1 MKLKNTSIKIKIM
14 LPVAVIV
21 VLLALSSLTS
31 ISIANNMLNVGT
43 EISDNYSKSLVLLGD
58 ISEKF
63 ESLNSIIY
71 KHCISTDDSVK
82 SSLVQ
87 NYKTRTKEISNLCT
101 QFEKTLDAG
110 QEEDNF
116 NEFKSNYDKYLKD
129 FNTALNASTAG
140 QGTLAAEM
148 ANNALFTQSQKI
160 EDNITEMQDAN
171 QKAMD
176 AGVAKQKSVYSASQI
191 TGITLLVIGLILGFS
206 VLYICYMSIC
216 RPVAG
221 MNKALAEII
230 ENIKAGN
237 GDLTKRL
244 NIRAKDEIGIIGDDI
259 NKFIETLQEIMKKIT
274 SNTNKLENI
283 VGTVSNKV
291 VKANDNSCDISA
303 VMEELSSAMEEVSA
317 TVISVNDNTNDVDS
331 NVTDL
336 SDESVKLLDY
346 VNEMKERAN
355 ALEKTAVDNG
365 NTANEI
371 ISGIVQSLE
380 KAIEESKSVDK
391 VNDLTKDILDISNQ
405 TNLLALNASIEAA
418 RAGEAGKGFAVVADE
433 IRQLADSSREAA
445 NNIQNINSM
454 VIIAVKELTQNSNQ
468 MIDYITN
475 NVLEDYV
482 GFVKS
487 GHQYSD
493 DAEHVTEIVTKFNT
507 MASSIKEAMSNV
519 SESLNGISTA
529 VEESTNGITN
539 VATNTTD
546 LVSGIEAISNEMHEN
561 EQIANELKDEADRF
575 VSL

>member
-31 ISIANNMLNVGT
+31 IRIANNMLNVGT

-116 NEFKSNYDKYLKD
+116 NEFKTNYDKYLKD

-176 AGVAKQKSVYSASQI
+176 AAKQNSVYSTSQI

-230 ENIKAGN
+230 ENINAGN

-336 SDESVKLLDY
+336 SDESIKLLDY

-391 VNDLTKDILDISNQ
+391 VNYLTKDILDISSQ

-493 DAEHVTEIVTKFNT
+493 DAEHVTEIVTRFNT

-546 LVSGIEAISNEMHEN
+546 LVSGIEDISNEMHEN

>member
-31 ISIANNMLNVGT
+31 IRIANNMLNVGT

-116 NEFKSNYDKYLKD
+116 NEFKTNYDKYLKD

-176 AGVAKQKSVYSASQI
+176 AGVAKQNSVYSTSQI

-230 ENIKAGN
+230 ENINVGN

-244 NIRAKDEIGIIGDDI
+244 NIRAKDEI
-259 NKFIETLQEIMKKIT
+259 
-274 SNTNKLENI
+274 
-283 VGTVSNKV
+283 
-291 VKANDNSCDISA
+291 
-303 VMEELSSAMEEVSA
+303 
-317 TVISVNDNTNDVDS
+317 
-331 NVTDL
+331 
-336 SDESVKLLDY
+336 Y
-346 VNEMKERAN
+346 
-355 ALEKTAVDNG
+355 
-365 NTANEI
+365 
-371 ISGIVQSLE
+371 
-380 KAIEESKSVDK
+380 
-391 VNDLTKDILDISNQ
+391 
-405 TNLLALNASIEAA
+405 
-418 RAGEAGKGFAVVADE
+418 
-433 IRQLADSSREAA
+433 
-445 NNIQNINSM
+445 
-454 VIIAVKELTQNSNQ
+454 
-468 MIDYITN
+468 
-475 NVLEDYV
+475 
-482 GFVKS
+482 
-487 GHQYSD
+487 
-493 DAEHVTEIVTKFNT
+493 
-507 MASSIKEAMSNV
+507 
-519 SESLNGISTA
+519 
-529 VEESTNGITN
+529 
-539 VATNTTD
+539 
-546 LVSGIEAISNEMHEN
+546 
-561 EQIANELKDEADRF
+561 
-575 VSL
+575 

>member
-31 ISIANNMLNVGT
+31 IRIANNMLNVGT

-116 NEFKSNYDKYLKD
+116 NEFKTNYDKYLKD

-176 AGVAKQKSVYSASQI
+176 AGVAKQNSVYSTSQI

-230 ENIKAGN
+230 ENINAGN

-336 SDESVKLLDY
+336 SDESIKLLDY

-391 VNDLTKDILDISNQ
+391 VNYLTKDILDISSQ

-433 IRQLADSSREAA
+433 IRQLADSSRETANRIQQINSVVVKAVSNLSDNA
-445 NNIQNINSM
+445 NNLVKYMQQTILPEFERFVDSGASYKNNASYIEDAMNEFVLKTDALKKNIDEIAGSINTITAAVDEGAEGVNST
-454 VIIAVKELTQNSNQ
+454 AENTQNL
-468 MIDYITN
+468 
-475 NVLEDYV
+475 VED
-482 GFVKS
+482 
-487 GHQYSD
+487 
-493 DAEHVTEIVTKFNT
+493 IVNI
-507 MASSIKEAMSNV
+507 SSKMKENKAIAKT
-519 SESLNGISTA
+519 LQ
-529 VEESTNGITN
+529 ESTDIF
-539 VATNTTD
+539 
-546 LVSGIEAISNEMHEN
+546 AI
-561 EQIANELKDEADRF
+561 F
-575 VSL
+575 

>member
-31 ISIANNMLNVGT
+31 IRIANNMLNVGT

-116 NEFKSNYDKYLKD
+116 NEFKTNYDKYLKD

-176 AGVAKQKSVYSASQI
+176 AGVAKQNSVYSTSQI
-191 TGITLLVIGLILGFS
+191 TGIILGFS

-230 ENIKAGN
+230 ENINAGN

-336 SDESVKLLDY
+336 SDESIKLLDY

-391 VNDLTKDILDISNQ
+391 VNYLTKDILDISSQ

-493 DAEHVTEIVTKFNT
+493 DAEHVTEIVTRFNT
-507 MASSIKEAMSNV
+507 RASSIKEAMSNV

-546 LVSGIEAISNEMHEN
+546 LVSGIEDISNEMHEN

>member
-31 ISIANNMLNVGT
+31 IRIANNMLNVGT

-148 ANNALFTQSQKI
+148 ANNTLFTQSQKI

-230 ENIKAGN
+230 ENINAG
-237 GDLTKRL
+237 DR
-244 NIRAKDEIGIIGDDI
+244 
-259 NKFIETLQEIMKKIT
+259 
-274 SNTNKLENI
+274 
-283 VGTVSNKV
+283 
-291 VKANDNSCDISA
+291 
-303 VMEELSSAMEEVSA
+303 
-317 TVISVNDNTNDVDS
+317 
-331 NVTDL
+331 
-336 SDESVKLLDY
+336 
-346 VNEMKERAN
+346 
-355 ALEKTAVDNG
+355 
-365 NTANEI
+365 
-371 ISGIVQSLE
+371 
-380 KAIEESKSVDK
+380 KSV
-391 VNDLTKDILDISNQ
+391 V
-405 TNLLALNASIEAA
+405 
-418 RAGEAGKGFAVVADE
+418 
-433 IRQLADSSREAA
+433 
-445 NNIQNINSM
+445 
-454 VIIAVKELTQNSNQ
+454 
-468 MIDYITN
+468 
-475 NVLEDYV
+475 
-482 GFVKS
+482 
-487 GHQYSD
+487 
-493 DAEHVTEIVTKFNT
+493 
-507 MASSIKEAMSNV
+507 
-519 SESLNGISTA
+519 
-529 VEESTNGITN
+529 
-539 VATNTTD
+539 
-546 LVSGIEAISNEMHEN
+546 
-561 EQIANELKDEADRF
+561 
-575 VSL
+575 

>member
-176 AGVAKQKSVYSASQI
+176 AGVAKQKSVHSASQI

-230 ENIKAGN
+230 ENINAGN

-259 NKFIETLQEIMKKIT
+259 NKFIETLQEIMKKII

-303 VMEELSSAMEEVSA
+303 VMEEVSA

>member
-1 MKLKNTSIKIKIM
+1 MQIEHITTHLLDPSAKTF
-14 LPVAVIV
+14 LP
-21 VLLALSSLTS
+21 
-31 ISIANNMLNVGT
+31 GT
-43 EISDNYSKSLVLLGD
+43 
-58 ISEKF
+58 
-63 ESLNSIIY
+63 
-71 KHCISTDDSVK
+71 
-82 SSLVQ
+82 
-87 NYKTRTKEISNLCT
+87 
-101 QFEKTLDAG
+101 
-110 QEEDNF
+110 
-116 NEFKSNYDKYLKD
+116 
-129 FNTALNASTAG
+129 
-140 QGTLAAEM
+140 AE
-148 ANNALFTQSQKI
+148 
-160 EDNITEMQDAN
+160 
-171 QKAMD
+171 
-176 AGVAKQKSVYSASQI
+176 
-191 TGITLLVIGLILGFS
+191 
-206 VLYICYMSIC
+206 
-216 RPVAG
+216 
-221 MNKALAEII
+221 
-230 ENIKAGN
+230 
-237 GDLTKRL
+237 
-244 NIRAKDEIGIIGDDI
+244 
-259 NKFIETLQEIMKKIT
+259 
-274 SNTNKLENI
+274 
-283 VGTVSNKV
+283 
-291 VKANDNSCDISA
+291 
-303 VMEELSSAMEEVSA
+303 
-317 TVISVNDNTNDVDS
+317 
-331 NVTDL
+331 TDL
-336 SDESVKLLDY
+336 SASYAYEFVSAKLDKLFSANQRHAGAFSETAWLPQKIRLYQDQQMAFGELSAQIADRLYETKISCGILEPTSLIIAQLVREERRYLCVLDQGYRKAVSCYLKTENENEFLQQQVLSSSLLKQDFAFTVELSDLSLHIIEEQRTLKLLDY

>member
-1 MKLKNTSIKIKIM
+1 
-14 LPVAVIV
+14 
-21 VLLALSSLTS
+21 
-31 ISIANNMLNVGT
+31 
-43 EISDNYSKSLVLLGD
+43 
-58 ISEKF
+58 
-63 ESLNSIIY
+63 
-71 KHCISTDDSVK
+71 
-82 SSLVQ
+82 
-87 NYKTRTKEISNLCT
+87 
-101 QFEKTLDAG
+101 
-110 QEEDNF
+110 
-116 NEFKSNYDKYLKD
+116 
-129 FNTALNASTAG
+129 
-140 QGTLAAEM
+140 
-148 ANNALFTQSQKI
+148 
-160 EDNITEMQDAN
+160 
-171 QKAMD
+171 
-176 AGVAKQKSVYSASQI
+176 
-191 TGITLLVIGLILGFS
+191 
-206 VLYICYMSIC
+206 MSIC

-221 MNKALAEII
+221 MSKALAEII
-230 ENIKAGN
+230 ENINAGN

-336 SDESVKLLDY
+336 SDESIKLLDY

-391 VNDLTKDILDISNQ
+391 VNYLTKDILDISSQ

-493 DAEHVTEIVTKFNT
+493 DAEHVTEIVTRFNT

-546 LVSGIEAISNEMHEN
+546 LVSGIEDISNEMHEN

>member
-31 ISIANNMLNVGT
+31 IRIANNMLNVGT

-148 ANNALFTQSQKI
+148 ANNTLFTQSQKI

-230 ENIKAGN
+230 ENINAGN

-244 NIRAKDEIGIIGDDI
+244 SIRAKDEIGDDI

-355 ALEKTAVDNG
+355 TLEKTAVDNG

-454 VIIAVKELTQNSNQ
+454 VIVAVKELTQNSNQ

-546 LVSGIEAISNEMHEN
+546 LVSGIEDISNEMHEN

>member
-31 ISIANNMLNVGT
+31 IRIANNMLNVGT

-148 ANNALFTQSQKI
+148 ANNTLFTQSQKI

-230 ENIKAGN
+230 ENINAGN

-244 NIRAKDEIGIIGDDI
+244 SIRAKDEIGIIGDDI

-355 ALEKTAVDNG
+355 TLEKTAVDNG

-433 IRQLADSSREAA
+433 IRELAESSRNTA
-445 NNIQNINSM
+445 NNIQEINEMVISAVEGLISSSNKIVDYVDETILPDYDDFVSSGKQYNDDSTHIKNIMDEFTGLSNDMQKTIKSM
-454 VIIAVKELTQNSNQ
+454 V
-468 MIDYITN
+468 
-475 NVLEDYV
+475 
-482 GFVKS
+482 
-487 GHQYSD
+487 
-493 DAEHVTEIVTKFNT
+493 DAI
-507 MASSIKEAMSNV
+507 
-519 SESLNGISTA
+519 NGITKA
-529 VEESTNGITN
+529 VEESADGVTSAAMSVDSLVADMNDVNKEMDTNQN
-539 VATNTTD
+539 VSDKLRKET
-546 LVSGIEAISNEMHEN
+546 EC
-561 EQIANELKDEADRF
+561 F
-575 VSL
+575 VKL